1 MVAVGYASGRALLMS
16 ETPTQLEAIA
26 ELATAAHRDDALV
39 VSDIGSQTVWLYASG
54 DHPSHL
60 YLTGP
65 MGMASAVAL
74 GVALAHPQRPV
85 LAICGD
91 GALIM
96 NLGSLV
102 TISNAR
108 PANLTIAVMDNGTY
122 EYTGELPSPSQS
134 VHWPQLIA
142 GLEGFA
148 TVENVA
154 VGSNVAFSAADGP
167 RFIWREVTKVDRERP
182 VFPFTGAEVHKRFR
196 EYCGE

>member
-1 MVAVGYASGRALLMS
+1 MSGEKL
-16 ETPTQLEAIA
+16 TQLEAITL
-26 ELATAAHRDDALV
+26 LADAAHRDDALI

-74 GVALAHPQRPV
+74 GVAMSHPDRPV

-102 TISNAR
+102 TISNTR
-108 PANLTIAVMDNGTY
+108 PANLTVAVMDNGRY
-122 EYTGELPSPSQS
+122 EFTGNLPSPSRS
-134 VHWPQLIA
+134 VDWTRLIA

-148 TVENVA
+148 STA
-154 VGSNVAFSAADGP
+154 PLTADAPLSFSSSDGP
-167 RFIWREVTKVDRERP
+167 AFIWCAVTAETQQRP
-182 VFPFTGAEVHKRFR
+182 PFPFTGAEVHKRFR
-196 EYCGE
+196 DYCGGDG

>member
-1 MVAVGYASGRALLMS
+1 MS
-16 ETPTQLEAIA
+16 DPPTQLEAIA
-26 ELATAAHRDDALV
+26 QLAEAAHRDEALI

-74 GVALAHPQRPV
+74 GVALSHPSRPV

-108 PANLTIAVMDNGTY
+108 PENLTIAVMDNGTY
-122 EYTGELPSPSQS
+122 EYTGELPSPSRS
-134 VHWPQLIA
+134 VVWPQLVA
-142 GLEGFA
+142 ALEGFSA
-148 TVENVA
+148 VETLTE
-154 VGSNVAFSAADGP
+154 SSDVAFTATGGP
-167 RFIWREVTKVDRERP
+167 RFIWCEVTREPQERP
-182 VFPFTGAEVHKRFR
+182 PFPFTGAQIHKRFR
-196 EYCGE
+196 DYCSEG